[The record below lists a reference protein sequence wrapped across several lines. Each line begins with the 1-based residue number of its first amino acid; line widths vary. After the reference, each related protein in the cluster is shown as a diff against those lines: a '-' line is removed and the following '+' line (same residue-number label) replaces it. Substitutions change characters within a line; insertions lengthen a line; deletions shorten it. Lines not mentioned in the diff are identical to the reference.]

1 MWVETRTTKDG
12 QTRYRFLERYTC
24 PYSGK
29 IKRVS
34 VTYATNSRQAHKAAQ
49 IELQALINKATNTNV
64 AMEMTLDTLLTKYLE
79 SKQSFRKPATQ
90 RNFRIYKNKI
100 LEIIPSD
107 ILIGH
112 IYCKTLWI
120 LFL

>member
-34 VTYATNSRQAHKAAQ
+34 VTYATNSR
-49 IELQALINKATNTNV
+49 
-64 AMEMTLDTLLTKYLE
+64 
-79 SKQSFRKPATQ
+79 
-90 RNFRIYKNKI
+90 
-100 LEIIPSD
+100 
-107 ILIGH
+107 
-112 IYCKTLWI
+112 
-120 LFL
+120 

>member
-34 VTYATNSRQAHKAAQ
+34 VTYATNFFVPR
-49 IELQALINKATNTNV
+49 
-64 AMEMTLDTLLTKYLE
+64 LDPLWDVL
-79 SKQSFRKPATQ
+79 
-90 RNFRIYKNKI
+90 
-100 LEIIPSD
+100 D
-107 ILIGH
+107 ILAVPFINFSEE
-112 IYCKTLWI
+112 IYGGPALFI
-120 LFL
+120 L